1 MLHQKSDTCHTCTCR
16 PPQSNPLAPP
26 GTRVFS
32 LVLFRL
38 TSKEPTNGSATHSV
52 FPSEEEA
59 SAPPSPSP
67 FRLLLTPPSLHVY
80 QSTGD
85 LHDGVR
91 RPILRRGGG
100 GGWGRGVGS
109 PKHGPCPRVVR
120 ADAEVLKSTGGW
132 DHGSSGLGCARIA
145 SERSEDV
152 LKGRQAV
159 LRVGWA
165 KLVFSDLNT
174 HPELQS

>member
-1 MLHQKSDTCHTCTCR
+1 MTECDVHFF
-16 PPQSNPLAPP
+16 A
-26 GTRVFS
+26 GAGGV
-32 LVLFRL
+32 
-38 TSKEPTNGSATHSV
+38 
-52 FPSEEEA
+52 
-59 SAPPSPSP
+59 
-67 FRLLLTPPSLHVY
+67 
-80 QSTGD
+80 
-85 LHDGVR
+85 DGAVEWAAR
-91 RPILRRGGG
+91 NM
-100 GGWGRGVGS
+100 V
-109 PKHGPCPRVVR
+109 PCPRVVR